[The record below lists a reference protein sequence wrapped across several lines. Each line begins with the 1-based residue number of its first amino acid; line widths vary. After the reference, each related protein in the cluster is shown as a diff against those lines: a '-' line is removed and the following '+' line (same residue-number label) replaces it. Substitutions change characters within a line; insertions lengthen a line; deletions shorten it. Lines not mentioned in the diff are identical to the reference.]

1 MSGKDQSLTL
11 VEHLAELRNRIMI
24 TMVFLVIG
32 VVLGFVFAKEIIAF
46 LTRDMAELH
55 VFRPMDTVRVYMQ
68 IAVYVGI
75 VAALPMGLYQAWA
88 FVKPALTK
96 VEQQNTIWFIPAAVV
111 LFVVGA
117 CFAYFGI
124 FPFMWEFMMT
134 ITMGLGDV
142 NATIG
147 LQEYIGFIVNLV
159 LPVGL
164 LFELPIVVI
173 FLTKLRIV
181 NPPRLRKLRKMAY
194 FVFVL
199 VAVMITPPD
208 FISPILVYLPL
219 ISLYEIS
226 ILLSARIYKRQL
238 AAEAAFDAEYA
249 DEEDAEQKVEEAE
262 EKVKEAET
270 DEQEP
275 TTKSTEEK

>member
-1 MSGKDQSLTL
+1 MSVKDESLTL

-24 TMVFLVIG
+24 TLVFLVIG
-32 VVLGFVFAKEIIAF
+32 VVIGFAFAKEIIGF
-46 LTRDMAELH
+46 LTRDMPELH
-55 VFRPMDTVRVYMQ
+55 VFRPMDTIRVYMQ

-75 VAALPMGLYQAWA
+75 IAALPMGLYQAWA

-96 VEQQNTIWFIPAAVV
+96 VEQKNTLWFIPAAVI

-134 ITMGLGDV
+134 LTAGIGDV
-142 NATIG
+142 TSTIG

-219 ISLYEIS
+219 IALYEIS

-238 AAEAAFDAEYA
+238 AQEAEFDAEYDDLEE
-249 DEEDAEQKVEEAE
+249 DEEDDDIDEDDIE
-262 EKVKEAET
+262 EKDK
-270 DEQEP
+270 
-275 TTKSTEEK
+275 